1 MQINSTNTLEPIYVQ
16 GMIPDSVRNAKLIET
31 TVLKK
36 WYTFNTG
43 YRFHGLR

>member
-36 WYTFNTG
+36 HTG